1 MVLSACSLFFFILL
15 RFSRLSNNHGEAFRY
30 PLVQHTGVG
39 IYLVVSH
46 FGIDLGRLNPGV
58 SQHLADRFKRNPMSE
73 RDFGR
78 IGMAAGMKTSGQSM
92 SQSFAIRFKLR
103 FIVLLEY
110 MGSSFPSGAVSL
122 YFSMICNGR
131 SSRGFQTRLRFS
143 GASF

>member
-1 MVLSACSLFFFILL
+1 M
-15 RFSRLSNNHGEAFRY
+15 SNNHGEAFRY

-78 IGMAAGMKTSGQSM
+78 IGMAAGMKNQRTVYVTE
-92 SQSFAIRFKLR
+92 FCDTFLVKVHR
-103 FIVLLEY
+103 
-110 MGSSFPSGAVSL
+110 AVG
-122 YFSMICNGR
+122 IHG
-131 SSRGFQTRLRFS
+131 
-143 GASF
+143 